1 MTSLG
6 QFHLIDE
13 LTLVYKLQDGDQRIF
28 FVQLSCVLYE
38 LQRILIDVHIILA
51 SSEGSRHVFRQ

>member
-13 LTLVYKLQDGDQRIF
+13 LTLVYKLQDDDQRIF
-28 FVQLSCVLYE
+28 FVLYE

>member
-13 LTLVYKLQDGDQRIF
+13 LTLVYKLQDDDQRIF
-28 FVQLSCVLYE
+28 FVHE

>member
-28 FVQLSCVLYE
+28 FVYE